1 MNKGNEKIFKKLNT
15 DLEIIYRTFGKD
27 NVFGI
32 FSYGDGY
39 NAEAIVIPTFED
51 ICINEKLI
59 DTNIITDNGLVLIR
73 DARLIYHATKEGYGE
88 MISALYTEDYIVNPK
103 YEHMYIKLFRA
114 NRNEISAG
122 ALSGEPSPLL
132 KDAVMKIMRTV
143 LNEDSAAVRF
153 IKKLTD
159 VEKLALISIVQTIG
173 DEGVFSQA
181 KVASAIGVSRL
192 TMTNLVG
199 KLEEYKVAKVENL
212 GPKGT
217 YIKILDDTILNIRGE
232 HYE

>member
-1 MNKGNEKIFKKLNT
+1 MKTNEKIFKKLNS
-15 DLEIIYRTFGKD
+15 DLNIIYDLYGKE

-51 ICINEKLI
+51 ICLNSKLI
-59 DTNIITDNGLVLIR
+59 DTHVETENGMVLIR
-73 DARLIYHATKEGYGE
+73 DARLMYHATKEGYAE
-88 MISALYTEDYIVNPK
+88 MISALYTDEYIVNPK

-114 NRNEISAG
+114 NRNEINAG
-122 ALSGEPSPLL
+122 VWSEEPAPEL
-132 KDAVMKIMRTV
+132 KLAITKLMRTV

-159 VEKLALISIVQTIG
+159 IEKLALISIVQTVG
-173 DEGVFSQA
+173 DEGVFSQY
-181 KVASAIGVSRL
+181 KVASAIGVSRV

-199 KLEEYKVAKVENL
+199 KLEEYGVAKVENL

-217 YIKILDDTILNIRGE
+217 YIKILDDTILNITGD
-232 HYE
+232 YYS